1 MRVAES
7 ARELSSVHERAGE
20 SPRAH
25 ELYRSNENEKIRLT
39 LIEMSADST
48 LRKRMRVCENCRS

>member
-25 ELYRSNENEKIRLT
+25 ELYRSNENEKIRL
-39 LIEMSADST
+39 
-48 LRKRMRVCENCRS
+48 LRKRMRVDESV